1 MDDDG
6 AGAVAITSYARED
19 SGIMEYDVIIRGG
32 TIVDGSGAPRFR
44 SDLALNGG
52 KIAKLIS
59 PAESHQ
65 ATAAREI
72 AATGL
77 VVAPGFIDMHSHS
90 DWVIPIPEHAEIL
103 RPFLMQ
109 GVTTF
114 VGGNCGFSAA
124 PVKQGRSEMLDASA
138 QMLSERPFQWQWR
151 EVAEFGAFL
160 KRKGLA
166 MNVAHLAGHGS
177 IRLSV
182 MGADPGEP
190 SPAQLDEMRAMLER
204 AMADGAVGVS
214 CGLGYFPGMIA
225 KPAELGA
232 LAEVAGRAGGI
243 ITSHLR
249 AYSTRSLFFDSNAPH
264 NLLAVREMVEVARRA
279 KTPLQISHL
288 IFVGRRTWSTV
299 REVLA
304 DIEAARSDGVEVTFD
319 TFPYT
324 GGNTTIRVIFP
335 AWSQN
340 RLMDHL
346 TSTEGW
352 ARLRDG
358 FRPLSAFIAEGAQ
371 LMWAANPSF
380 AHLEGKFFGE
390 IAEALKLD
398 PVEAYLTI
406 ARESGTRARVMMH
419 LYSGD
424 DDHEEALCA
433 AMAHPLNIFE
443 MDTILTSHQHQN
455 PASFGTYPK
464 ILGQYVRE
472 MGLLSL
478 ESAIH
483 KMTGMAAAKMRL
495 GGRGFIREG
504 YAADLVMFNADTISC
519 EADFTHPEIS
529 PKGIEQ
535 VMVNGRAVVASG
547 KWCGDGILAGEW
559 LPRA

>member
-1 MDDDG
+1 
-6 AGAVAITSYARED
+6 
-19 SGIMEYDVIIRGG
+19 MEYDLIIRGG
-32 TIVDGSGAPRFR
+32 TIVDGTGAPRIK
-44 SDLALNGG
+44 SDLALNGR
-52 KIAKLIS
+52 KIAKLIP

-72 AATGL
+72 DGTGL
-77 VVAPGFIDMHSHS
+77 IVAPGFIDMHSHS
-90 DWVIPIPEHAEIL
+90 DWVIPIPEHAAIL

-124 PVKQGRSEMLDASA
+124 PIRPDRAEMLNASA

-151 EVAEFGAFL
+151 EVAEFGAHL
-160 KRKGLA
+160 KRQGLA

-182 MGADPGEP
+182 MGADPGDP

-204 AMADGAVGVS
+204 AMSDGAIGVS

-249 AYSTRSLFFDSNAPH
+249 AYSTRSLFFDSNVVH
-264 NLLAVREMVEVARRA
+264 NLLAVREMVDVARRA

-288 IFVGRRTWSTV
+288 IFVGRRTWPTV
-299 REVLA
+299 NEVLA
-304 DIEAARSDGVEVTFD
+304 DIAAANNDGVDVTFD

-340 RLMDHL
+340 RLVDL
-346 TSTEGW
+346 LKSADGW
-352 ARLRDG
+352 ARLRDS

-371 LMWAANPSF
+371 LMWAANPSY

-390 IAEALKLD
+390 IAESLKLD

-406 ARESGTRARVMMH
+406 ARESGARARVMMH

-424 DDHEEALCA
+424 DEHEETLCA
-433 AMAHPLNIFE
+433 AMAHPLNMFE

-464 ILGQYVRE
+464 ILGRYVRE

-478 ESAIH
+478 EAAIH
-483 KMTGMAAAKMRL
+483 KMTGMPAAKMRL
-495 GGRGFIREG
+495 GNRGFIREG
-504 YAADLVMFNADTISC
+504 YAADLVMVNPETISC
-519 EADFTHPEIS
+519 AADFTHPETA
-529 PKGIEQ
+529 PVGIEH
-535 VMVNGRAVVASG
+535 VMVNGRAVVANAQ
-547 KWCGDGILAGEW
+547 WCGDGILAGEW
-559 LPRA
+559 LTRA

>member
-1 MDDDG
+1 M
-6 AGAVAITSYARED
+6 
-19 SGIMEYDVIIRGG
+19 
-32 TIVDGSGAPRFR
+32 
-44 SDLALNGG
+44 LN
-52 KIAKLIS
+52 
-59 PAESHQ
+59 
-65 ATAAREI
+65 
-72 AATGL
+72 
-77 VVAPGFIDMHSHS
+77 
-90 DWVIPIPEHAEIL
+90 
-103 RPFLMQ
+103 
-109 GVTTF
+109 
-114 VGGNCGFSAA
+114 
-124 PVKQGRSEMLDASA
+124 ASA

-151 EVAEFGAFL
+151 EVAEFGAHL
-160 KRKGLA
+160 KRQGLA

-182 MGADPGEP
+182 MGSDPGEP
-190 SPAQLDEMRAMLER
+190 SPSQLDEMRAMLER

-249 AYSTRSLFFDSNAPH
+249 AYSTRSLFFDSNVVH

-288 IFVGRRTWSTV
+288 IFVGRRTWPTV
-299 REVLA
+299 NEVLA
-304 DIEAARSDGVEVTFD
+304 DIAAANNDGVDVTFD

-340 RLMDHL
+340 RLVELLKSAD
-346 TSTEGW
+346 GW
-352 ARLRDG
+352 ARLRDS

-371 LMWAANPSF
+371 LMWAANPAY

-390 IAEALKLD
+390 IAESLKLD

-406 ARESGTRARVMMH
+406 ARESGARARVMMH

-424 DDHEEALCA
+424 DAHEETLCA
-433 AMAHPLNIFE
+433 AMAHPLNMFE

-464 ILGQYVRE
+464 ILGHYVRE

-495 GGRGFIREG
+495 GDRGLIREG
-504 YAADLVMFNADTISC
+504 YAADIVMFNPDTISC
-519 EADFTHPEIS
+519 AADFTHPETA
-529 PKGIEQ
+529 PVGIEH
-535 VMVNGRAVVASG
+535 VIVNGRAMVVNAR
-547 KWCGDGILAGEW
+547 WCGDGILAGDW
-559 LPRA
+559 LTRA